1 MKVTDVRTMK
11 LTGPLYHAPGGVEG
25 QASKMLIRVDTDAG
39 IYGLGEAECFMGVVE
54 GVQWIKNYLVGRS
67 PFEIRPLVSEM
78 LFGSLPPCTNYSDRL
93 GKKSAKSVVTYS
105 GWSPTATETG
115 PIVWAASGVE
125 MALCDIVGKALK
137 TPAYNLFGGKFRD
150 IARIYL
156 DRSVP
161 EDITDLDAWREIA
174 SKSVDMGF
182 NQIKFDVDYTA
193 DDFTDDIWNRALT
206 SKQISVIGE
215 RLKVV
220 REAIGWDVELCVDA
234 HRVYNAIDAVRL
246 INELA
251 PLKLFWFEDPVAG
264 INYDA
269 CAYVKDKSPIAICL
283 GEMFIP
289 DQFRTAIGNN
299 ACDIIH
305 PDIMFVGGMH
315 AIKQVSD
322 YAELHSIPTAMHG
335 NGGCLATIAAANVA
349 AACRSFLS
357 IEYHFIETNWI
368 GSFVKRQG
376 DTPLFKDGHVPLIDA
391 PGLGVELNEE
401 VCKKYLAP
409 GEALF

>member
-1 MKVTDVRTMK
+1 MQVTDVRTMK
-11 LTGPLYHAPGGVEG
+11 LTGPLYHAQGGVEG
-25 QASKMLIRVDTDAG
+25 QASKMLVRVDTDAG

-54 GVQWIKNYLVGRS
+54 GIQWIKDFLVGRS
-67 PFEIRPLVSEM
+67 PLDVRPLVSEM
-78 LFGSLPPCTNYSDRL
+78 LFGTLPPCINFGDRL
-93 GKKSAKSVVTYS
+93 EKKPTKDVVTYS

-125 MALCDIVGKALK
+125 MALCDIVGKTLK

-150 IARIYL
+150 IARVYL

-161 EDITDLDAWREIA
+161 EDIANLEAWKEIA
-174 SKSVDMGF
+174 GKSINMGF
-182 NQIKFDVDYTA
+182 NQIKFDIDYTA
-193 DDFTDDIWNRALT
+193 GDFAQDIWNRTLT
-206 SKQISVIGE
+206 SKEINAICE
-215 RLKVV
+215 RLAVA
-220 REAIGWDVELCVDA
+220 REAIGWDMELCVDA
-234 HRVYNAIDAVRL
+234 HRQYNAIDAIRL
-246 INELA
+246 ANALA

-269 CAYVKDKSPIAICL
+269 CACVKDKSPIAICL

-289 DQFRTAIGNN
+289 DQFRVAIDNN

-305 PDIMFVGGMH
+305 PDVMFVGGMH
-315 AIKQVSD
+315 AMKQVSD

-357 IEYHFIETNWI
+357 IEYHFIETDWI
-368 GSFVKRQG
+368 GNFVKRQG
-376 DTPLFKDGHVPLIDA
+376 APLFKEGHVPLIDA
-391 PGLGVELNEE
+391 PGLGVEVNEE
-401 VCKKYLAP
+401 VCRKYLAP
-409 GEALF
+409 GETLF